1 MCPEGEGNLRR
12 VAERARKSG
21 RLKVQEA
28 PWRYAQVE
36 KRRKSPALGEGTVGQ
51 HKDGQ
56 AVREQARQ
64 DRVLPA
70 EQKGEQE
77 DTEASWRAE
86 SSCKL
91 SSESSRTASA
101 ACVVPLAAREPEVGS
116 LGTDE
121 ERLCRMF
128 TVAPINQWLKKRASV
143 SGSKLLGSQAQ
154 RGPSSSARAASAKCE
169 PTVGCECSSCIST
182 SARTKRSCG
191 GTL

>member
-1 MCPEGEGNLRR
+1 MHRSAFEPIRNCCSLSESGAPKTYLRSTTLMAPPRHVRCVCPEGEGNLRR

-77 DTEASWRAE
+77 DAEASRRAE

-121 ERLCRMF
+121 EQAVC
-128 TVAPINQWLKKRASV
+128 
-143 SGSKLLGSQAQ
+143 LLSHQ
-154 RGPSSSARAASAKCE
+154 
-169 PTVGCECSSCIST
+169 
-182 SARTKRSCG
+182 
-191 GTL
+191 